1 MNTMNKALLSIPP
14 VRTPRLASLKAPG
27 MHSFSNGVPV
37 YLFPSDKT
45 EIIRLELGYRAG
57 AVFESKPLQAQ
68 FTSLLLTSGTSSH
81 TARQI
86 DEAFDFY
93 GSFPAFTADRDKA
106 SAHLYMLPKHFRE
119 TATLLKE
126 VVSDPLF
133 PESELNMHRDNRL
146 QRYLINRQRVSF
158 ITLDHFFEALF
169 GSDHPYGRKVVPAHF
184 NELNTDDLRRFHE
197 AYYKN
202 GLSRI
207 VLSGNITDE
216 IMRITEELFGHE
228 TVSDIKGTIPPL
240 ETKNGKAK
248 KTFVEMTDAVQNSIR
263 IGKRTIAMGH
273 PDYQGLKVVDT
284 ILGGYFGSRLMRN
297 LREEKGYTYGIGS
310 SVSSL
315 KLSGIIII
323 TTEVGSSYTADAVRE
338 IYREIDL
345 LRRKHVS
352 KSELKLARRNL
363 LGELVRQFDGP
374 FATTESSM
382 PAIEAGLGI
391 DYFKTLENTVK
402 SITQDKIKQLAETY
416 YNPESFHEII
426 AGSKG

>member
-1 MNTMNKALLSIPP
+1 MTNNILSKPP
-14 VRTPRLASLKAPG
+14 VRTPRLASMKAPG
-27 MHSFSNGVPV
+27 LHKFSNGVPV

-57 AVFESKPLQAQ
+57 TVYESKPLQAQ

-86 DEAFDFY
+86 DEAFDFF
-93 GSFPAFTADRDKA
+93 GSFPNFTADRDKA

-119 TATLLKE
+119 TASLLKE

-169 GSDHPYGRKVVPAHF
+169 GSTHTYGRKIIPAHF
-184 NELNTDDLRRFHE
+184 DDLQTDDLRRFHE
-197 AYYKN
+197 TYYKN
-202 GLSRI
+202 GLSKV

-216 IMRITEELFGHE
+216 ILKITEELFGHE
-228 TVSDIKGTIPPL
+228 PVSGTTGTLPPL
-240 ETKNGKAK
+240 ELYDEKPHKI
-248 KTFVEMTDAVQNSIR
+248 FVELAEAVQNSIR
-263 IGKRTIAMGH
+263 IGKRTINMGH
-273 PDYQGLKVVDT
+273 ADYPGLKVVDT
-284 ILGGYFGSRLMRN
+284 ILGGYFGSRLMSN

-323 TTEVGSSYTADAVRE
+323 TTEVGSSYTGEAVRE

-345 LRRKHVS
+345 LRRKQVS
-352 KSELKLARRNL
+352 MSELKLVRRNL
-363 LGELVRQFDGP
+363 LGDLVRQFDGP
-374 FATTESSM
+374 FATTESTMS
-382 PAIEAGLGI
+382 AIEMGLGI
-391 DYFKTLENTVK
+391 DYFKTLEDTVR

-416 YNPESFHEII
+416 YNPDSFHEII